1 MKKSFKVEAIVPVAG
16 LGTRLKTK
24 QTKPFVLLKNKP
36 LFFYAVSAL
45 EKNPFIHQI
54 ILASHEKYMG
64 TFQKWVK
71 VFRFKKVKKIVKGG
85 ETRQQSVYN
94 ALQWVDEDTDI
105 VLVHDGAR
113 PFISADSIH
122 QSIQLCIRKKA
133 VIVAVPVK
141 PTIKKVN
148 RRSMQV
154 IETLPREELWEV
166 QTPQVFHKDLL
177 IKAHQ
182 RGKKYKATDDAFLVE
197 KLGVK
202 VSVIQGSYENIKV
215 TTKEDLDFAA
225 ILLARK

>member
-16 LGTRLKTK
+16 LGTRLKTR

-45 EKNPFIHQI
+45 EKNPLIHQI
-54 ILASHEKYMG
+54 ILASHEKYIG
-64 TFQKWVK
+64 TFQRWVK
-71 VFRFKKVKKIVKGG
+71 VFRFRKVKKIIKGG

-113 PFISADSIH
+113 PFISADIIH
-122 QSIQLCIRKKA
+122 ESIQLCVRKKA
-133 VIVAVPVK
+133 VITAVPVK

-154 IETLPREELWEV
+154 IETLPREDLWEA

-197 KLGVK
+197 KLGIK
-202 VSVIQGSYENIKV
+202 VSVTQGSYENIKV
-215 TTKEDLDFAA
+215 TTREDLDFAE
-225 ILLARK
+225 ILLRNR

>member
-24 QTKPFVLLKNKP
+24 QTKPFVLLRNKP

-45 EKNPFIHQI
+45 EKSPWIDQI
-54 ILASHEKYMG
+54 ILASHEKYMEA
-64 TFQKWVK
+64 FQRWVK
-71 VFRFKKVKKIVKGG
+71 HFGFKKVKKIVKGG

-94 ALQWVDEDTDI
+94 ALQCVDQDTDM

-113 PFISADSIH
+113 PFISADIIQ
-122 QSIQLCIRKKA
+122 QSIQLCTSKKA

-141 PTIKKVN
+141 PTIKRV
-148 RRSMQV
+148 RCRTMQV
-154 IETLPREELWEV
+154 IETLGRQELWEA
-166 QTPQVFHKDLL
+166 QTPQVFDKDLL
-177 IKAHQ
+177 MKAHQ

-202 VSVIQGSYENIKV
+202 VSVTQGSYENIKV
-215 TTKEDLDFAA
+215 TTQEDLDFAE
-225 ILLARK
+225 IVLKNR

>member
-1 MKKSFKVEAIVPVAG
+1 MKKNLKVEAILPVAG

-24 QTKPFVLLKNKP
+24 QTKPFVLLKHKP

-45 EKNPFIHQI
+45 EKSSLIHHI

-64 TFQKWVK
+64 TFQRWVK
-71 VFRFKKVKKIVKGG
+71 YFRFKKVKKIIKGG
-85 ETRQQSVYN
+85 KTRQQSVYN
-94 ALQWVDEDTDI
+94 ALQWVDKDTDM

-122 QSIQLCIRKKA
+122 QSIQLCIHKKA

-141 PTIKKVN
+141 PTIKKIS
-148 RRSMQV
+148 RRTMQV
-154 IETLPREELWEV
+154 IETLPREELWEA

-197 KLGVK
+197 KLGVN
-202 VSVIQGSYENIKV
+202 VSVLQGSYENIKV
-215 TTKEDLDFAA
+215 TTKEDLDFAE
-225 ILLARK
+225 ILLRNR